1 MFTKFVKIFS
11 TIAVVTVIVLGAL
24 AINQTGTVYASSL
37 ERRGGPSGSGSV
49 GYGQQSGSRTYQSS
63 YAVTPLSDVEEDVLT
78 RAILEEYGAYN
89 LYQSVIDQ
97 FGSVVPFAQI
107 VRSEQQHINALTRL
121 AVKYGVEVPANPG
134 LEDAPVFETL
144 ADACEA
150 GTAAE
155 IADAA
160 LYDELSPLVVHTD
173 ILQVFSNLQSASL
186 NSHLPAFEA
195 CY

>member
-11 TIAVVTVIVLGAL
+11 TIAVVTVLVLGAL
-24 AINQTGTVYASSL
+24 AFNQTGTVYASSL
-37 ERRGGPSGSGSV
+37 ERRGGPSSSDSA
-49 GYGQQSGSRTYQSS
+49 GYGQQSGSRSYQAS
-63 YAVTPLSDVEEDVLT
+63 YAVTPLTDSEKEALT
-78 RAILEEYGAYN
+78 RAILEEYGAFN
-89 LYQSVIDQ
+89 LYQSIIDQ

-134 LEDAPVFETL
+134 LTDAPQFATL

-150 GTAAE
+150 GAAAE

-160 LYDELSPLVVHTD
+160 LYDELSPLVAHTD
-173 ILQVFSNLQSASL
+173 ILQVFSNLKSASL